1 MTNRGTNSTS
11 SFSRGNN
18 IPATAVPHGFNF
30 WIPVTN
36 AGSLSWLYDYHRDNN
51 DDNLP
56 TLEAFA
62 ASHEPSPWMG
72 ERQTF
77 QVMPSGAA
85 GTPDT
90 SRDARALPFR
100 HSNEVTSPHHYA
112 VEFENGIETEIAPT
126 DHAAMFRFK
135 FPDGDANLVFDNV
148 NDDASLTIDQ
158 ENGVVTGYSD
168 VTQRALRR
176 RGADVRLRE
185 VRQADHGERHERSRA
200 RGYAKFDAGAD
211 KTVTMWI
218 ATSLISVDQARKN
231 LELEI
236 APADTF
242 DAVRERAQAQWD
254 DKLDVIEVE
263 GATEDQLTTLYS
275 NLYRLFLYPEL
286 RAREH
291 RHARGAGLAA
301 RGAVDRRPDDT
312 DHAAARSPTARS
324 TSTTASGT
332 PTGRPGRPT
341 RCSRRTPPA
350 SSSTASS
357 SSTATAAGSRAGPR
371 RATRT

>member
-51 DDNLP
+51 ADNLP

-77 QVMPSGAA
+77 QVMPSGAEGA
-85 GTPDT
+85 PAT
-90 SRDARALPFR
+90 SRSERALPFR
-100 HSNEVTSPHHYA
+100 HSNEITSPHHYA

-148 NDDASLTIDQ
+148 NNDASLTIDQ

-168 VTQRALRR
+168 V
-176 RGADVRLRE
+176 
-185 VRQADHGERHERSRA
+185 RS
-200 RGYAKFDAGAD
+200 
-211 KTVTMWI
+211 
-218 ATSLISVDQARKN
+218 
-231 LELEI
+231 
-236 APADTF
+236 
-242 DAVRERAQAQWD
+242 
-254 DKLDVIEVE
+254 
-263 GATEDQLTTLYS
+263 
-275 NLYRLFLYPEL
+275 
-286 RAREH
+286 
-291 RHARGAGLAA
+291 GLSDGAA
-301 RGAVDRRPDDT
+301 RMYVYARFDKP
-312 DHAAARSPTARS
+312 RSPTSA
-324 TSTTASGT
+324 TS
-332 PTGRPGRPT
+332 GRPHAAT
-341 RCSRRTPPA
+341 RSSMPARTRR
-350 SSSTASS
+350 SGC
-357 SSTATAAGSRAGPR
+357 GSPR
-371 RATRT
+371 R